1 MIEYSISIIMKYS
14 QLMCISRF
22 NFSFQNSFVFP
33 PLTKLK
39 ICTLNLETCVSFF
52 LLFFVRNDILSGF
65 RSIGFSF
72 QIAPSSAENP
82 FHKKSGESANNDSS
96 IWPALR
102 RQSLAWLQTLILLV
116 RILLVRLIRT
126 GEFVPTRHFQSF
138 AILTS
143 NQYCIAETRNPEMIS
158 IVYDRRHNSI
168 TTNTSEINREKKNT
182 QFCIIKIEIDIFN
195 FQRECAMKCNARIR
209 EKGKICIDIFPK
221 WLSVFV
227 SIRQKPF
234 TCTFSHLTIYLSN
247 TRFI

>member
-168 TTNTSEINREKKNT
+168 TTNTSEINREKKIRS
-182 QFCIIKIEIDIFN
+182 FALLKLKSIFLIFN
-195 FQRECAMKCNARIR
+195 VNALWNVMRAFER
-209 EKGKICIDIFPK
+209 KGKYALTYFPND
-221 WLSVFV
+221 WVF
-227 SIRQKPF
+227 SFQSDKNLLRALFRI
-234 TCTFSHLTIYLSN
+234 
-247 TRFI
+247 